1 MIGNDPVFD
10 ADAYVLSIYQSIATP
25 LPTHTVPLPKP
36 SAETRE
42 SYVKL
47 VSQFAEKA
55 KQNIRYV
62 GRYGTIKI
70 LPALPC
76 H

>member
-1 MIGNDPVFD
+1 
-10 ADAYVLSIYQSIATP
+10 
-25 LPTHTVPLPKP
+25 VPLPKP

-55 KQNIRYV
+55 KQNLR
-62 GRYGTIKI
+62 
-70 LPALPC
+70 
-76 H
+76 